1 MKENIWLD
9 GIMGVVVGDA
19 LGCPVQFLDRE
30 TVAND
35 PVRGM
40 RGYGTFNLPAGTWT
54 DDSSMTLAL
63 LDSIREKGRFDY
75 EDIMD
80 RFMKWMYEG
89 EYTPFGYSFDIGN
102 GTNMAVSNYRAYRDV
117 RTCGGRSA
125 GNNGNG
131 SLMRIMPACL
141 YCAEK
146 RGALLTDLEAVKLIH
161 RASGLTH
168 NHLRAKIACGLY
180 YFMTVALIGETGTLI
195 ERLQT
200 GLHRGFLFYEQ
211 RESNAEDLAYY
222 DRLRVLSNFKET
234 PEETIRSSGY
244 VVDSIEAAVWS
255 LITTES
261 FEECE
266 LKAVNLGDDADT
278 VGAIAGGLAGL
289 YYGYDAIP
297 EEWLN
302 AIQRREW
309 IEGLCEVDEEMILS
323 RKDRL
328 IRVFEDTDHFF
339 FECPELRAAIR
350 ATKRNQELIPDGET
364 IPAPAFTRD
373 MDCAV
378 VVSGKRTLE
387 AALAYRGKKTCVL
400 NFASSTNPGGG
411 VKWGSGAQE
420 ESICRCS
427 TLYPCLDAEEMWN
440 GFYNPHRE
448 KYSPLNNDD
457 MIYSPDVL
465 VIKTDTDM
473 PERLEQKDWYPV
485 NVITCAAPDLRIRP
499 DKMLDP
505 GTGLYAADL
514 PEETLRRVLESRIR
528 TIFQK
533 AAAEGNEVLILGAF
547 GCGAFFNP
555 PVLVAD
561 VFRQV
566 TEEYWKCFET
576 VEYAVFHVGKESENY
591 RAFKDAF
598 QKMTGF

>member
-1 MKENIWLD
+1 
-9 GIMGVVVGDA
+9 
-19 LGCPVQFLDRE
+19 
-30 TVAND
+30 
-35 PVRGM
+35 
-40 RGYGTFNLPAGTWT
+40 
-54 DDSSMTLAL
+54 
-63 LDSIREKGRFDY
+63 
-75 EDIMD
+75 
-80 RFMKWMYEG
+80 
-89 EYTPFGYSFDIGN
+89 
-102 GTNMAVSNYRAYRDV
+102 
-117 RTCGGRSA
+117 
-125 GNNGNG
+125 
-131 SLMRIMPACL
+131 MRIMPACI

-146 RGALLTDLEAVKLIH
+146 SGSLLSDLNAVKLIH
-161 RASGLTH
+161 RVSGLTH

-180 YFMTVALIGETGTLI
+180 YFMTRALIRETGPLT
-195 ERLQT
+195 ERLQN
-200 GLHRGFLFYEQ
+200 GLRRGFLFYEQ

-234 PEETIRSSGY
+234 PEEAIRSSGY
-244 VVDSIEAAVWS
+244 VVDSLEAAVWS

-328 IRVFEDTDHFF
+328 IRVFEDTEHCF
-339 FECPELRAAIR
+339 FEWPELQAAIR
-350 ATKRNQELIPDGET
+350 ATKRKQELIPNGAT
-364 IPAPAFTRD
+364 IPAPAFTGDRD
-373 MDCAV
+373 CTV

-387 AALAYRGKKTCVL
+387 AALLYRGKKTCVL

-411 VKWGSGAQE
+411 VLWGSGAQE

-427 TLYPCLDAEEMWN
+427 TLYPCLDTEKMWN

-457 MIYSPDVL
+457 LIYSPDVL
-465 VIKTDTDM
+465 VIKTDTDI
-473 PERLEQKDWYPV
+473 PERLRFEDWYPV
-485 NVITCAAPDLRIRP
+485 NVITCAAPDLRMRP

-505 GTGLYAADL
+505 LTGLYAADL
-514 PEETLRRVLESRIR
+514 PEETLRACLESRIR
-528 TIFQK
+528 RIFKK

-555 PVLVAD
+555 PALVAD

-566 TEEYWKCFET
+566 TEEYRKCFET

-591 RAFKDAF
+591 RAFSEAF
-598 QKMTGF
+598 QKMTGS